1 MHGQRCWIHLK
12 ILFDELG
19 GVTRVCLS
27 DYSDLV
33 SVFFV
38 SSFPVRTLFLKAK
51 QSRLR
56 SLRAAFLACLI
67 LLILVVAYW
76 VLEVP
81 VGVSPIVVLLGFVVA
96 CALAVIGFRWVQ
108 THRLKGVARDL
119 KDSAL
124 W

>member
-1 MHGQRCWIHLK
+1 M
-12 ILFDELG
+12 
-19 GVTRVCLS
+19 TRVWRS
-27 DYSDLV
+27 VFSDLV

-38 SSFPVRTLFLKAK
+38 SSSPMRTLFLTAK

-56 SLRAAFLACLI
+56 SLRAAFLACLV
-67 LLILVVAYW
+67 LLTLVVAYW
-76 VLEVP
+76 VLEIP
-81 VGVSPIVVLLGFVVA
+81 VGVSPMVVLLGFVVA
-96 CALAVIGFRWVQ
+96 CALAVISFRWVQ